1 MFWRSTGWLWTA
13 TICQALVHALHG
25 QTAGPSTM
33 PSPSPASMQPV
44 SEPEEWKA
52 QGLSP
57 EQQVPGIQQPQFG
70 SEQMPE
76 TGPGTPF
83 EQEPG
88 WPSGEL
94 NSSLPEN
101 STQFQLPPDQLPVD
115 PRATGLKFSVGPID
129 IRPVMQFTL
138 EDSDNILAST
148 SNRRGDLIYIIAP
161 GGTLAVGDY
170 AAKEYHYLTL
180 TYVPTL
186 NLYNHFSSL
195 NSLDQHLRID
205 GQYGLERLKLSGYF
219 GYDKAFGGNR
229 DIGGLVNSDY
239 YTMGAA
245 AKYRINEQMSFEA
258 LGDQV
263 FAHYQNA
270 IGSKEFINHDW
281 LNYIFT
287 PKLTVSAGGAFGVL
301 QPDTG
306 GTQTYEQGLGRL
318 QFASTDKLTFNGSA
332 GFEVREFPSGKG
344 IRVTPVF
351 GLSATYQVFPGT
363 TLGVSGARNVTYSAA
378 VTGSNYTATN
388 ISATITQHLIGNLSI
403 GLDAGFENDAY
414 FQVSGAQP
422 GTTARQDNYFIVRP
436 NLTYRWNDWANISV
450 SYFYRDNHSNSPGR
464 SFYNNQI
471 TVGMNVGF

>member
-1 MFWRSTGWLWTA
+1 MFLRSTGWLWTA

-25 QTAGPSTM
+25 QTAGPSTV
-33 PSPSPASMQPV
+33 PSPSPSSMQPV
-44 SEPEEWKA
+44 SGPEEWKVE
-52 QGLSP
+52 GPSP
-57 EQQVPGIQQPQFG
+57 EQQSG

-76 TGPGTPF
+76 TGPGAPF

-88 WPSGEL
+88 WSSGEL

-129 IRPVMQFTL
+129 IRPLMQFTV
-138 EDSDNILAST
+138 EYSDNILDST
-148 SNRRGDLIYIIAP
+148 SNQRRDLIYIISP
-161 GGTLAVGDY
+161 GLTLAAGDY
-170 AAKEYHYLTL
+170 MAKQYHYLTL

-186 NLYNHFSSL
+186 NLYNHYSSL

-239 YTMGAA
+239 YTMGGA
-245 AKYRINEQMSFEA
+245 AKYLINQQFSLEA

-270 IGSKEFINHDW
+270 NGSKTFINHDW
-281 LNYIFT
+281 LNYNFT
-287 PKLTVSAGGAFGVL
+287 PKLTVSAGGAFGFL
-301 QPDTG
+301 QPDKG

-318 QFASTDKLTFNGSA
+318 QFASTDKLTFDGNA
-332 GFEVREFPSGKG
+332 GFEVRQFPSGIG
-344 IRVTPVF
+344 MRVTPVF
-351 GLSATYQVFPGT
+351 GLSATYQLFPGT
-363 TLGVSGARNVTYSAA
+363 TLGVSGARIVTYSAS

-388 ISATITQHLIGNLSI
+388 ISASITQHLVGNLYI

-414 FQVSGAQP
+414 FHVSGAQP
-422 GTTARQDNYFIVRP
+422 GTTERQDNYVILRP

-450 SYFYRDNHSNSPGR
+450 SYLYRDNHSNSPGR

-471 TVGMNVGF
+471 AVQMHVGF